1 MRSPLVL
8 CVALGA
14 VAMFPA
20 GAMAGK
26 TVNKGND
33 KAGLTVDLSAQKGAA
48 KHSRGVKLR
57 YRVVRGTVDGTRS
70 TEDDRSI
77 VITAPKG
84 LRINSNVVPQC
95 DVFMSFTV
103 NTYECPAGTALGTG
117 TSQVDARPTLPSLIN
132 ATLKAFNADDNV
144 GPDSTTK
151 VASKPGVLL
160 QADIGGGNTVGVDL
174 ALNANAKLTYQAEQP
189 APGTRSTYSII
200 NLDIT
205 ISALGKNK
213 KPFAQAPSTC
223 PKNRKWRFTM
233 VEKFWSGKSITATH
247 DAHCR
252 KF

>member
-1 MRSPLVL
+1 MRFPLVL

-14 VAMFPA
+14 AAVFPA
-20 GAMAGK
+20 GAVAGK
-26 TVNKGND
+26 TVINGND

-48 KHSRGVKLR
+48 KKSRGVKLR

-70 TEDDRSI
+70 AEDDRSI

-95 DVFMSFTV
+95 DAFTWATV
-103 NTYECPAGTALGTG
+103 DSYECPAGAALGTG
-117 TSQVDARPTLPSLIN
+117 SSQVDARPTLPSLVN
-132 ATLKAFNADDNV
+132 APLKAFNADDNL

-160 QADIGGGNTVGVDL
+160 QADLGGGNAVGVDL
-174 ALNANAKLTYQAEQP
+174 ALNAKGKITLQAAQP

-200 NLDIT
+200 NVDIT

-213 KPFAQAPSTC
+213 KPFAQAPATC

-233 VEKFWSGKSITATH
+233 VEKFWSGKTITATH
-247 DAHCR
+247 DASCK